1 MDTSLFDNIYIR
13 WSEKV
18 PQIMRNTIKNDVFL
32 RLFNEEAI
40 VKYWI
45 DLILTDSTKYDI
57 LAWLKAKANTSPIE
71 NGPIDFTQNGVKKL
85 YQIKDKKFYAA
96 FQDGKKRYR

>member
-32 RLFNEEAI
+32 RLFNEKAI

-45 DLILTDSTKYDI
+45 DLMG
-57 LAWLKAKANTSPIE
+57 TSK
-71 NGPIDFTQNGVKKL
+71 NRDTSRFRT
-85 YQIKDKKFYAA
+85 
-96 FQDGKKRYR
+96 

>member
-18 PQIMRNTIKNDVFL
+18 PQIMRNTIKNDVFFKNDVFL

-71 NGPIDFTQNGVKKL
+71 NDPIDFT
-85 YQIKDKKFYAA
+85 
-96 FQDGKKRYR
+96 

>member
-18 PQIMRNTIKNDVFL
+18 PQIMRNTIKNDVFFKNDVFL

-45 DLILTDSTKYDI
+45 DLMG
-57 LAWLKAKANTSPIE
+57 TSK
-71 NGPIDFTQNGVKKL
+71 NRDTSRFRT
-85 YQIKDKKFYAA
+85 
-96 FQDGKKRYR
+96 

>member
-32 RLFNEEAI
+32 RLFNEKAI

-45 DLILTDSTKYDI
+45 DLILTDSTKYGN
-57 LAWLKAKANTSPIE
+57 L
-71 NGPIDFTQNGVKKL
+71 
-85 YQIKDKKFYAA
+85 
-96 FQDGKKRYR
+96 